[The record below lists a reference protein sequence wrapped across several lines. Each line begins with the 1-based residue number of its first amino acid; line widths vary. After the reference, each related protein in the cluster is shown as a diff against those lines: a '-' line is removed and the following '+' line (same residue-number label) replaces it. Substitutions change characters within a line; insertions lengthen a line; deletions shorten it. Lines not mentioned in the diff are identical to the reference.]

1 MSRAHRESELE
12 YMPRGRKVDK
22 ELRLRIAKL
31 LKAGKSQAEIGRI
44 MDRAPGTIAH
54 HVRALG
60 VAPKEY
66 SVLFPMK
73 RGKRRC
79 VTCRK
84 MKTPGAY
91 PGKRNAEC
99 TMCVRA
105 KKGAR

>member
-1 MSRAHRESELE
+1 
-12 YMPRGRKVDK
+12 MPRDRKVGK

-60 VAPKEY
+60 IAPKEY
-66 SVLFPMK
+66 SAPLPMK
-73 RGKRRC
+73 RGKRKC
-79 VTCRK
+79 VACRK
-84 MKTPGAY
+84 VKTPGAF
-91 PGKRNAEC
+91 PSERHAEC
-99 TMCVRA
+99 TTCVRV

>member
-1 MSRAHRESELE
+1 
-12 YMPRGRKVDK
+12 MPRGRQVDK
-22 ELRLRIAKL
+22 ELRKRIAGL
-31 LKAGKSQAEIGRI
+31 LRQGKSQADICREL
-44 MDRAPGTIAH
+44 DRAPGTIAH

-60 VAPKEY
+60 IAPKEY
-66 SVLFPMK
+66 AAPLPMK

-84 MKTPGAY
+84 MKTIGAY

-105 KKGAR
+105 KK